1 MHQQA
6 LQRTNEVLRTEI
18 HRLTQLNEDYSAKLK
33 VQV

>member
-18 HRLTQLNEDYSAKLK
+18 HRLTQANEVKLK